1 MKMFIQ
7 FIQNQSCFDL
17 FKNIFQFMYKLI
29 FLHSFPLI
37 LFFLKNNFNN
47 QNANDIS
54 NIVSFH

>member
-17 FKNIFQFMYKLI
+17 FNNIFQFMYKLI
-29 FLHSFPLI
+29 FLHSFPI
-37 LFFLKNNFNN
+37 ILKNNFNN

>member
-17 FKNIFQFMYKLI
+17 FNNLFQFMYKLI

-37 LFFLKNNFNN
+37 LFFFKNNFNN

-54 NIVSFH
+54 NIVSFN

>member
-7 FIQNQSCFDL
+7 FIQNQSCFD
-17 FKNIFQFMYKLI
+17 FFNNIFQFMYKLI

-37 LFFLKNNFNN
+37 LFFFKNKFNN
-47 QNANDIS
+47 QNANDIN

>member
-17 FKNIFQFMYKLI
+17 FNNNFQFMYKLI
-29 FLHSFPLI
+29 FLHSFPII
-37 LFFLKNNFNN
+37 LFLKKNNFNN
-47 QNANDIS
+47 QNANDIN

>member
-17 FKNIFQFMYKLI
+17 FNNIFQFMYKLI
-29 FLHSFPLI
+29 FLHSFPII
-37 LFFLKNNFNN
+37 LFFKKNNFNN
-47 QNANDIS
+47 QNANDIN